1 MALAVSGSSSQIAP
15 GGGCGPERA
24 AWLRALS
31 AAQRRARAPG
41 LKDTVTEERKRR
53 VSEAR
58 QKKALMRRFENKQ
71 RKLEQSREQRS
82 AMAEKYGIRRAGS

>member
-1 MALAVSGSSSQIAP
+1 MPAASSRGGDASALA
-15 GGGCGPERA
+15 
-24 AWLRALS
+24 S
-31 AAQRRARAPG
+31 AAARKPSSCGVSARAPG